1 MLQYTYIDT
10 LFGGDS
16 MDDTDTLFPYRR
28 VAVIG
33 CPGSGKSTFSR
44 ALRDLAYLPL
54 YHLDAI
60 YWKRDQ
66 SHIPEEDFQTL
77 QRLLLSLDEWIIDG
91 NYNSTLEWR
100 IAACDLLI
108 FLDYPA
114 EVCLEG
120 VRSRLGQ
127 KRQDMAWV
135 EKAED
140 PKFMTFIRAFET
152 ESRPRILELIGK
164 YPDKAVVTFRTR
176 EDADKY
182 LSSLV
187 K

>member
-1 MLQYTYIDT
+1 MEKV
-10 LFGGDS
+10 
-16 MDDTDTLFPYRR
+16 MEAFPYKR

-33 CPGSGKSTFSR
+33 CPGGGKSTFSR
-44 ALRDLAYLPL
+44 ALRDRVDLPL

-60 YWKRDQ
+60 YWRDDRTHL
-66 SHIPEEDFQTL
+66 SREEFYPLMQEIIA
-77 QRLLLSLDEWIIDG
+77 REEWIIDG
-91 NYNSTLEWR
+91 NYQSTLEWR

-120 VRSRLGQ
+120 VRARRGQ
-127 KRQDMAWV
+127 KRSDMPWV
-135 EKAED
+135 EEGD
-140 PKFMTFIRAFET
+140 DQEFLEFIRAFET

-176 EDADKY
+176 EEAEGY
-182 LSSLV
+182 LRELEL
-187 K
+187 

>member
-1 MLQYTYIDT
+1 
-10 LFGGDS
+10 

-44 ALRDLAYLPL
+44 ALRDLACLPL

-60 YWKRDQ
+60 YWKNDQ
-66 SHIPEEDFQTL
+66 SHIPEEDFHTL

-91 NYNSTLEWR
+91 NYQSTLEWR

-135 EKAED
+135 EKRED
-140 PKFMTFIRAFET
+140 PKFMMYIRAFAT
-152 ESRPRILELIGK
+152 ENRPQILELIDR
-164 YPDKAVVTFRTR
+164 YPEKTVLVFRSR
-176 EDADKY
+176 EETQDFLDR
-182 LSSLV
+182 L
-187 K
+187 